1 MDIEKGLRLLAK
13 REQKAFKADA
23 EHLKQIEQNI
33 FAQVKGRKKSGS
45 GRIAAILACSVLIA
59 VTSAGVTSEFGQES
73 SKNWSQEKESVPVS
87 DYFVQRQLESMKE
100 LLWVYGG
107 VNIEKM
113 SRSPLDGVFLDA
125 KEALLLEDKR
135 RKLHVV
141 LFPEGYQA
149 DQIKIKEDFTRSH
162 DITYTFENA
171 RLKAERLPLRASGP
185 TYVYAFQN
193 ILFLT
198 NNLEFQADVKYAY
211 ELAQKKAAMLQS
223 FSLEPSAFIYL
234 SNDKQGRIYADLGWR
249 EEALKQIARLSM
261 QPVFENR
268 PYKGSLPSV
277 FLARHNP
284 TAIVIYND
292 GKGSDQSVR
301 YRWVEQTKT
310 WELEEKQSL
319 PAKDFAKQER

>member
-1 MDIEKGLRLLAK
+1 MEIEKGLRLLAK
-13 REQKAFKADA
+13 REQGAFKADA
-23 EHLKQIEQNI
+23 EHLKQMEQNI
-33 FAQVKGRKKSGS
+33 FSQVQGKKKSGS

-59 VTSAGVTSEFGQES
+59 MTSAGITSELGQNS
-73 SKNWSQEKESVPVS
+73 AREKESVPVS

-100 LLWVYGG
+100 LMWVYGE

-125 KEALLLEDKR
+125 KEALLLEDKH
-135 RKLHVV
+135 RKLHVI

-162 DITYTFENA
+162 DITYTFQNA

-198 NNLEFQADVKYAY
+198 NSREFQADVKYAY
-211 ELAQKKAAMLQS
+211 ELAQKKAAMLQP
-223 FSLEPSAFIYL
+223 FSHEPSAFIYL
-234 SNDKQGRIYADLGWR
+234 NNYKQNRIYADLGWS
-249 EEALKQIARLSM
+249 EEALKQIFRLSL

-268 PYKGSLPSV
+268 PYKGGSLPSV
-277 FLARHNP
+277 FVARHNP
-284 TAIVIYND
+284 TAIVVYND
-292 GKGSDQSVR
+292 GKGREQSLR

-319 PAKDFAKQER
+319 PAKDLGKQER